1 MNQTFILT
9 GLQSRGGLSNWV
21 FFFGPEELVLVD
33 VGMGPA
39 LRAGVLAGLDLEGG
53 PYGPQPHAGT
63 DADTWLQRLGGRA
76 RRILRKPLVE
86 LRAVRLQLRL
96 GAHQLV
102 VEDAAGRARFSL
114 MNRHEAEPLADRLTE
129 QLGERFR
136 IQESGP
142 FRFLKRHAPFLT
154 R

>member
-1 MNQTFILT
+1 MNQTFVLT

-21 FFFGPEELVLVD
+21 FFFEPAELVMVD

-39 LRAGVLAGLDLEGG
+39 LRAGVQAGIGLEWGA
-53 PYGPQPHAGT
+53 YGPQPPAGA
-63 DADTWLQRLGGRA
+63 DADTWLQRLGDRA
-76 RRILRKPLVE
+76 RRVVRKPLVE

-102 VEDAAGRARFSL
+102 VEDAAGSARFGL
-114 MNRHEAEPLADRLTE
+114 MNRHEAEPLADRLAE
-129 QLGERFR
+129 QLGERFC